1 MASHYSTRSFFRQM
15 PNDLLARYFKRRG
28 LFEELDIA
36 RLDETRP
43 DELFAAWMELSEEDR
58 NAIEAEFR
66 EIFELSCEK
75 GIWAILDEAH
85 RRWRDEPE
93 RITVFVKEL
102 SALPGHDHRAMVT
115 FLDHPECWA
124 GATRFYPAEAPP
136 HWRKRKHLGHRPAA
150 VDAASLEHLADLIR
164 TYFHSSEGRGD
175 HCVVESFRRGELD
188 YFFAY
193 PEDYSQ
199 QQIEWVE
206 GAFGKRPHNPA
217 FEVVF
222 VYSQQDGTLDL
233 NFHGPYR
240 AVEPLQGMF
249 ATAILKL
256 DQLPPDP
263 TDERVYDLEP
273 IGRRSFAFVYDVTSG
288 IEKVAV
294 AKLAFS
300 SRERQGDRIT
310 VEADAIE
317 NAEAVYELLEQMAQ
331 AIPLDVYRVT
341 EVELAA
347 WVAMEAE
354 KPAIPVPIRIARP
367 NSCSLKYDERDLKLR
382 AMLEASGIELK
393 EPNPEAPA

>member
-1 MASHYSTRSFFRQM
+1 MARHYSTRSFFRQI
-15 PNDLLARYFKRRG
+15 PNDLLARYFAGRG
-28 LFEELDIA
+28 LLEEVDFAGLG
-36 RLDETRP
+36 ETRP
-43 DELFAAWMELSEEDR
+43 EELFAAWLELSEEDR

-66 EIFELSCEK
+66 EIFEMSCEK
-75 GIWAILDEAH
+75 GVAAILDEA
-85 RRWRDEPE
+85 RWQWRDDPDGL
-93 RITVFVKEL
+93 TSFVEEF
-102 SALPGHDHRAMVT
+102 SALPGHYDRAMAAY
-115 FLDHPECWA
+115 LDHPECWT
-124 GATRFYPAEAPP
+124 GATRFYHADALP
-136 HWRKRKHLGHRPAA
+136 HWRKRKHLGHRPAG

-164 TYFHSSEGRGD
+164 TYFHSSEGRGN
-175 HCVVESFRRGELD
+175 HCVVESYRRRELD

-222 VYSQQDGTLDL
+222 VYSRQDGTLDL

-256 DQLPPDP
+256 DRPPPDP
-263 TDERVYDLEP
+263 TDESVYDLEP
-273 IGRRSFAFVYDVTSG
+273 LGRRGFAFVYDVGSG
-288 IEKVAV
+288 IEQVAV

-300 SRERQGDRIT
+300 SRERPGDRIT
-310 VEADAIE
+310 VEADAAD
-317 NAEAVYELLEQMAQ
+317 NPEAVYELLEQVAQ
-331 AIPLDVYRVT
+331 AIPLDVYRIT

-347 WVAMEAE
+347 WVAMEAAR
-354 KPAIPVPIRIARP
+354 PATKVPIRIARP

-382 AMLEASGIELK
+382 AMLETSGIELK
-393 EPNPEAPA
+393 EPSPEAGS

>member
-1 MASHYSTRSFFRQM
+1 MARHYSTRSFFRQI

-28 LFEELDIA
+28 LLEEVDFAGLE
-36 RLDETRP
+36 ETQP
-43 DELFAAWMELSEEDR
+43 EELFAAWLDLPEEDR

-66 EIFELSCEK
+66 EIFEMSCEK

-85 RRWRDEPE
+85 RRWRDKPD

-102 SALPGHDHRAMVT
+102 SALPGHDHRAMAA

-124 GATRFYPAEAPP
+124 RATRFYSADAPP
-136 HWRKRKHLGHRPAA
+136 HWRKRNRPAG

-164 TYFHSSEGRGD
+164 TYFHLNEGRGN
-175 HCVVESFRRGELD
+175 HCVVESSRRGELD

-222 VYSQQDGTLDL
+222 VYSRQDGTLDL

-256 DQLPPDP
+256 DRLPPDP

-273 IGRRSFAFVYDVTSG
+273 LGRRSFAFVYHVGSG
-288 IEKVAV
+288 IEQVAV

-300 SRERQGDRIT
+300 SRERPGDRIT
-310 VEADAIE
+310 VEADAAD
-317 NAEAVYELLEQMAQ
+317 NPEAVYELLEQVAQ
-331 AIPLDVYRVT
+331 AIPLDVYRVN

-347 WVAMEAE
+347 WVAMEAAR
-354 KPAIPVPIRIARP
+354 PATKVPIRIARP
-367 NSCSLKYDERDLKLR
+367 NPARSSTT
-382 AMLEASGIELK
+382 SGT
-393 EPNPEAPA
+393 